1 MKVDIKTAL
10 LIPIAGLMMFSGCS
24 SHQVMIEKAPPAK
37 YEKIGVAKGEG
48 TGSLGLAA
56 TAYYFIPMGLNSRS
70 ERAYDNALQSVPGAT
85 SLINITYQE
94 DWFWWI
100 LGTGRTVTITGDA
113 IKEVKE

>member
-1 MKVDIKTAL
+1 MKEMLKPQVFAPMIGL
-10 LIPIAGLMMFSGCS
+10 LLLAGCS
-24 SHQVMIEKAPPAK
+24 SHQVKIEQAPPAK
-37 YEKIGVAKGEG
+37 YETLGKAKGEG

-70 ERAYDNALQSVPGAT
+70 QKAYDNAVASVPVAT
-85 SLINITYQE
+85 GLMNVTYQE